1 MKKLIFLIAGLG
13 LAIHARA
20 EVDTKNALVSELVK
34 IEGIDEIVR
43 DAKSA
48 AKKQA
53 DEMTEKMFAQ
63 IATSMP
69 TLEKEYWEAIRAAA
83 DRMVGKLDGS
93 WDVNKAVAVW
103 SDIYA
108 KEFSETELQ
117 QMIAE
122 AKTPFGQRQIAAGK
136 RASMALR
143 AFIMERGKAA
153 ADAGLKEYVQ
163 ELQQIVA
170 KATAVQPGSTNGK

>member
-1 MKKLIFLIAGLG
+1 MKKLILLIVGLS

-20 EVDTKNALVSELVK
+20 EVDHKNALVSELVK
-34 IEGIDEIVR
+34 LEGIDEVVH

-48 AKKQA
+48 AKKQT

-69 TLEKEYWEAIRAAA
+69 TLKKEYWDAMRAAA

-93 WDVNKAVAVW
+93 WNVEEAVAVW
-103 SDIYA
+103 SEIYA
-108 KEFSETELQ
+108 KEFSEAELQ

-136 RASMALR
+136 RAGMALR
-143 AFIMERGKAA
+143 VFIMEHGKAA
-153 ADAGLKEYVQ
+153 SEAGVQEYVQ

-170 KATAVQPGSTNGK
+170 KATAVQSESIKGK